1 MTFACEKAFSHTR
14 DPLKHNSCN
23 QPNKK
28 PLPRSERGFAV
39 CIYAQRFTAQA
50 ILFKWS
56 IRFVAGAS
64 LRYQCQCKKPW
75 RAGWRVRAT
84 PMVTNQLPGK
94 PAGEVSPKTT
104 SSAFAR
110 DVQGVS
116 GAFVV
121 FRLPHVVC
129 NYLANLK
136 AQPPG

>member
-1 MTFACEKAFSHTR
+1 M
-14 DPLKHNSCN
+14 
-23 QPNKK
+23 
-28 PLPRSERGFAV
+28 V

-110 DVQGVS
+110 DVQRVS
-116 GAFVV
+116 GAFVS
-121 FRLPHVVC
+121 FRLPNVVW

-136 AQPPG
+136 AQPPSWGHWRIAPGLGPWYTAPGWGHW